1 MKIKTSSL
9 TTSPCSEG
17 VLWLVM
23 KQASTV
29 STAQIKQFSQVVP
42 TPNNRPIQAINARA
56 ILK

>member
-1 MKIKTSSL
+1 
-9 TTSPCSEG
+9 
-17 VLWLVM
+17 M